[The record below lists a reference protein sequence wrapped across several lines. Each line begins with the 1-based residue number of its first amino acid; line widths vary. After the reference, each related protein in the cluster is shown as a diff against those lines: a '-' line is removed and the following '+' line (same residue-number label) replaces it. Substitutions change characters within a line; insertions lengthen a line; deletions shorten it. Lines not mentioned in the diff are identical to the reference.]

1 VLCRNCARRISLRT
15 LLTQKGPRVGLRM
28 CKRGVAVVF
37 QGLRTGRGR
46 IRAKLLPK
54 GAVGF
59 MRAGVFARTCVC
71 GTHVPVHE
79 PTQARTTP
87 VHEPL
92 AWVRVRACVGSCTGV
107 LGSKGQLCGPRGR
120 GTRVRCVGLEAHES
134 RARVGYGAWNCRRER
149 IIRTTMS
156 ARAEQRRQ
164 AAAGKGEAAVQER
177 IKHSQEEPRHIDRRT
192 TGGRRLLPWEVST
205 RP

>member
-1 VLCRNCARRISLRT
+1 
-15 LLTQKGPRVGLRM
+15 M

-92 AWVRVRACVGSCTGV
+92 AWVRAQVCLGPKVSCVDREVEALEFGV
-107 LGSKGQLCGPRGR
+107 W
-120 GTRVRCVGLEAHES
+120 V
-134 RARVGYGAWNCRRER
+134 
-149 IIRTTMS
+149 
-156 ARAEQRRQ
+156 
-164 AAAGKGEAAVQER
+164 
-177 IKHSQEEPRHIDRRT
+177 
-192 TGGRRLLPWEVST
+192 
-205 RP
+205 